1 MTYPN
6 IAAEL
11 ARHHMTQ
18 DELAQYL
25 HVCRKTVYNWQ
36 KNGKIPQSKLKRMA
50 TLFGVSAD
58 YLLSRT
64 ATNS

>member
-6 IAAEL
+6 IRAEM
-11 ARHHMTQ
+11 ARRHMTQ
-18 DELAQYL
+18 DELARCL

-36 KNGKIPQSKLKRMA
+36 KVGKIPQSKLKAMA

-64 ATNS
+64 PAP